1 MATDKW
7 GCVKQDNWMIVKDWS
22 AYITDYKE
30 TLRLSLAFLRNLH
43 DCKELFERIN
53 VTLMSVVSHY

>member
-1 MATDKW
+1 MT
-7 GCVKQDNWMIVKDWS
+7 VKDWS

-30 TLRLSLAFLRNLH
+30 TLRLCSAFLRNLH
-43 DCKELFERIN
+43 GCKELVERIN

>member
-1 MATDKW
+1 
-7 GCVKQDNWMIVKDWS
+7 MIVKDWS

-30 TLRLSLAFLRNLH
+30 TLRLSLAFLRNVH
-43 DCKELFERIN
+43 DCKELVERMN